1 MPVAFL
7 DLAQTCAPFVA
18 SETLAGVV
26 SLESRFAPF
35 NIRINSGRPL
45 KKQPASKA
53 EAIEIATSLVAEHH
67 DIQLGLGGIGV
78 EELQKMKL
86 SISDAFD
93 PCLNLQAT
101 ATLLDGYYR
110 LAVKAG
116 ADPARAEQVMLQS
129 FYGRDDP
136 SVGAMVNYDDQVRRE
151 IKRLGPTIARLTITD
166 TGEGR
171 GIDDPAA
178 SAPADVVAD
187 VVAENSEPKSTSIAS
202 EPTWDVFNSR
212 RGSSVLVFQNNQ
224 MEQSE

>member
-35 NIRINSGRPL
+35 NIRINNGRPL
-45 KKQPASKA
+45 KAQPASKA

-67 DIQLGLGGIGV
+67 DIQLGLGSIGV
-78 EELQKMKL
+78 KELQNMKL

-116 ADPARAEQVMLQS
+116 AGPTRAEQVMLQS
-129 FYGRDDP
+129 YYGRDDP

-151 IKRLGPTIARLTITD
+151 IKRLGPTIAQLTITE

-171 GIDDPAA
+171 GIDEPAA
-178 SAPADVVAD
+178 SDPADVVAE
-187 VVAENSEPKSTSIAS
+187 VIAENSEQKTTTIAS
-202 EPTWDVFNSR
+202 APSWDVFNSR

>member
-18 SETLAGVV
+18 SETLAGIV

-45 KKQPASKA
+45 KTQPATKA
-53 EAIEIATSLVAEHH
+53 EAIETATSLVAEHH

-78 EELQKMKL
+78 EELQKLKL
-86 SISDAFD
+86 SIADAFD

-129 FYGRDDP
+129 YYGRDDP

-166 TGEGR
+166 TGEVR
-171 GIDDPAA
+171 GNDDPVA
-178 SAPADVVAD
+178 SAPVDIVAE
-187 VVAENSEPKSTSIAS
+187 VVAENAEPKTTSIVSA
-202 EPTWDVFNSR
+202 PTWDVFNSR

>member
-35 NIRINSGRPL
+35 NIRINSGAPL
-45 KKQPASKA
+45 KRRPSTKA
-53 EAIEIATSLVAEHH
+53 EAIEIATSLMAERH
-67 DIQLGLGGIGV
+67 DIQLGLGGIGA
-78 EELQKMKL
+78 EELRRLKL

-110 LAVKAG
+110 LAVKVG

-129 FYGRDDP
+129 YYGRDDP

-151 IKRLGPTIARLTITD
+151 IKRLGPTMARITIGD

-171 GIDDPAA
+171 EDDVPNEI
-178 SAPADVVAD
+178 PGADAVAE
-187 VVAENSEPKSTSIAS
+187 VVAENSPERTAAISAAPA
-202 EPTWDVFNSR
+202 WDVFQTR
-212 RGSSVLVFQNNQ
+212 RRSSVLVFQNNQ
-224 MEQSE
+224 LEQSK

>member
-1 MPVAFL
+1 MPIVFL

-35 NIRINSGRPL
+35 NIRINSGAPL
-45 KKQPASKA
+45 KRQPSTKA
-53 EAIEIATSLVAEHH
+53 EAIEIATSLVAERH
-67 DIQLGLGGIGV
+67 DIQIGLGGIGAD
-78 EELQKMKL
+78 ELRRFKL
-86 SISDAFD
+86 TIPDAFD

-116 ADPARAEQVMLQS
+116 ADPARAEQIMLQS
-129 FYGRDDP
+129 YYGRDDP

-151 IKRLGPTIARLTITD
+151 IERLGSTMARIMVGG

-171 GIDDPAA
+171 EDDVPNEI
-178 SAPADVVAD
+178 PNADAVAEA
-187 VVAENSEPKSTSIAS
+187 VAENAPEETAVISAAPA
-202 EPTWDVFNSR
+202 WDVFKTR
-212 RGSSVLVFQNNQ
+212 RQSSVIVFQSNQ
-224 MEQSE
+224 SEQSK

>member
-1 MPVAFL
+1 MPVDFL

-78 EELQKMKL
+78 EELQKLKL

-93 PCLNLQAT
+93 PCLNLHAT

-110 LAVKAG
+110 LAIKAG
-116 ADPARAEQVMLQS
+116 ANPARAAQVMLQS
-129 FYGRDDP
+129 YYGREDP

-151 IKRLGPTIARLTITD
+151 ISRLAPTIARLTITD

-171 GIDDPAA
+171 GIHDPVTSA
-178 SAPADVVAD
+178 SVDVVAE
-187 VVAENSEPKSTSIAS
+187 VVAENSEQKITTIAS
-202 EPTWDVFNSR
+202 APTWDVFNSR

>member
-45 KKQPASKA
+45 KTQPASKA

-67 DIQLGLGGIGV
+67 DIQLGLGGIGI
-78 EELQKMKL
+78 EELQKLKL

-116 ADPARAEQVMLQS
+116 ADPARAEQVMLRS
-129 FYGRDDP
+129 YYGRDDP
-136 SVGAMVNYDDQVRRE
+136 SVGAMVNYDGQVRRE
-151 IKRLGPTIARLTITD
+151 IKWLGPTIARLTIMD

-171 GIDDPAA
+171 GIDEPAA
-178 SAPADVVAD
+178 SAPVDVVAE
-187 VVAENSEPKSTSIAS
+187 VVAENSERETASIAS
-202 EPTWDVFNSR
+202 APTWDVFNSR
-212 RGSSVLVFQNNQ
+212 RGSSVLVFQKNQ

>member
-18 SETLAGVV
+18 SDTLAGVV

-45 KKQPASKA
+45 KTQPATKA
-53 EAIEIATSLVAEHH
+53 EAIEIATSLAAERH
-67 DIQLGLGGIGV
+67 DIQLGLGGIGM
-78 EELQKMKL
+78 EELRELKL

-116 ADPARAEQVMLQS
+116 ADPAKAEQVMLQS
-129 FYGRDDP
+129 YYGRDDP

-171 GIDDPAA
+171 ETDETVTSAA
-178 SAPADVVAD
+178 AD
-187 VVAENSEPKSTSIAS
+187 VVAEVVAENSAQETASIAS
-202 EPTWDVFNSR
+202 VPSWDVFNSR
-212 RGSSVLVFQNNQ
+212 RRSSVLVFQNNR

>member
-7 DLAQTCAPFVA
+7 DLAQTCAPVVA
-18 SETLAGVV
+18 SEKLAGVV

-45 KKQPASKA
+45 KTQPATKA
-53 EAIEIATSLVAEHH
+53 EAIEIATSLAAEHH

-78 EELQKMKL
+78 EELQKLKL

-116 ADPARAEQVMLQS
+116 ADPTRAEQVMLQS
-129 FYGRDDP
+129 YYGRDDP

-171 GIDDPAA
+171 GTDDTVTSAA
-178 SAPADVVAD
+178 VDIVAE
-187 VVAENSEPKSTSIAS
+187 VVAENSEQKATTIAS
-202 EPTWDVFNSR
+202 APTWDVFNSR
-212 RGSSVLVFQNNQ
+212 RRSSVLVFQNNQ

>member
-1 MPVAFL
+1 MPIVFV

-35 NIRINSGRPL
+35 NIRINSGQPL

-67 DIQLGLGGIGV
+67 NIQVGLGGIGV
-78 EELQKMKL
+78 EELQKLKL

-116 ADPARAEQVMLQS
+116 ADSARAEQVMLQS
-129 FYGRDDP
+129 YYGRDDP

-151 IKRLGPTIARLTITD
+151 IKRLGPTIAQLTIPD
-166 TGEGR
+166 AGEGR
-171 GIDDPAA
+171 GTDDPIAD
-178 SAPADVVAD
+178 APVDVGVEA
-187 VVAENSEPKSTSIAS
+187 VAENSGPKSNSIAS
-202 EPTWDVFNSR
+202 APTWDVFNSQ
-212 RGSSVLVFQNNQ
+212 RGSSVLVFQKNQ
-224 MEQSE
+224 KEQSE